1 MTKKAGQDEIDCPLS
16 EEQTAKCKDRGRH
29 SLAGSAAQK
38 DAFVGMLE
46 TACRQIEE
54 RSSFSAA
61 EIESW
66 LILDDLRISPRG
78 SLKVSAGPVVEVGQA
93 IGALMIGHVL
103 EPPSGHELVYGAPTV

>member
-1 MTKKAGQDEIDCPLS
+1 VSAWRIAAAVPDLGLTL
-16 EEQTAKCKDRGRH
+16 DRTW
-29 SLAGSAAQK
+29 SAAQK

-61 EIESW
+61 EIEGW
-66 LILDDLRISPRG
+66 LILDDRCISPRG

-103 EPPSGHELVYGAPTV
+103 EPPSGQELVYGAPTV